1 MADPRFFKNHGPF
14 TLAELASKSAA
25 LLAPGANGDVQIV
38 DVAGLEEAQSGQI
51 SFVKDKK
58 YAAGLTSTEASACV
72 VSEAF
77 LDQVPETIN
86 ALISDDPERA
96 FAKIAQ
102 AFYPLRS
109 ALSDGIS
116 SQATIDPTA
125 SLGDGVVVEAGAVIG
140 PDVAVGEA
148 SHICSGAV
156 IGAGVQI
163 GRQSYVGA
171 QVSLGYALVGDR
183 VIIHAGARI
192 GEDGF
197 GFAMGPQGH
206 EKIPQLGRVIIQDDV
221 EIGANTTIDRG
232 AGPDTVIGEGSKIDN
247 LVQIGHN
254 VRIGRGC
261 IIAGQ
266 AGVSGST
273 VLGDFVALGGQ
284 VGIADHITIGMGA
297 QVAANAGVMRDVP
310 SGGIYC
316 GAPAKPIREFMREVA
331 TLTRLAKSK
340 GKRSTNE

>member
-14 TLAELASKSAA
+14 TLAELASRSASQV
-25 LLAPGANGDVQIV
+25 APGSDADVQIA
-38 DVAGLEEAQSGQI
+38 DVSGLEEAQAGQI

-58 YAAGLTSTEASACV
+58 YASGLQSTHATACV

-86 ALISDDPERA
+86 SLISDDPERA
-96 FAKIAQ
+96 FARIAQ
-102 AFYPLRS
+102 AFYPGRP
-109 ALSDGIS
+109 ALNDGIS
-116 SQATIDPTA
+116 PHAVIDPTA
-125 SLGDGVVVEAGAVIG
+125 SLGNAVVVEAGAVIG
-140 PDVAVGEA
+140 PDVAVGEG

-163 GRQSYVGA
+163 GRHSYVGSH
-171 QVSLGYALVGDR
+171 VSLGYALVGDR
-183 VIIHAGARI
+183 VIVHAGARI

-266 AGVSGST
+266 AGISGST

-284 VGIADHITIGMGA
+284 VGLADHITIGMGA
-297 QVAANAGVMRDVP
+297 QVAANAGVMRDIP
-310 SGGIYC
+310 SGGVYC

>member
-14 TLAELASKSAA
+14 TLADLASKSAA
-25 LLAPGANGDVQIV
+25 QVAPGADANAQIDDVS
-38 DVAGLEEAQSGQI
+38 GLTEAEPGQI

-58 YAAGLTSTEASACV
+58 YVSQLQSTKATACV
-72 VSEAF
+72 VSEEF

-86 ALISDDPERA
+86 ALVSDDPERA
-96 FAKIAQ
+96 FAKVAQ
-102 AFYPLRS
+102 AFYPLRATS
-109 ALSDGIS
+109 SDGIS
-116 SQATIDPTA
+116 PHAVIDPSA
-125 SLGDGVVVEAGAVIG
+125 SLGNAVVVEAGAVVG
-140 PDVAVGEA
+140 ANVAVGEG

-163 GRQSYVGA
+163 GRHSYIGA
-171 QVSLGYALVGDR
+171 HVSLGYALVGDR
-183 VIIHAGARI
+183 VIIHAGARV

-254 VRIGRGC
+254 VTIGRGC

-310 SGGIYC
+310 SGGVYC